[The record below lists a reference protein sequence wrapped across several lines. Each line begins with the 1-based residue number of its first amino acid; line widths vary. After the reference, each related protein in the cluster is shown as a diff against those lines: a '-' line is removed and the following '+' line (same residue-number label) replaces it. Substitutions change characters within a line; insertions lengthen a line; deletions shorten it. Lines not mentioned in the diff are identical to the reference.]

1 MLCSVVN
8 SRDFHHEETKGTKN
22 AVEEIQALFPFLR
35 VLRFFVV
42 NALFATLTMAVQ
54 AQPRIS
60 NFAGTGLAGYAGDG
74 GPALKAELNQPFGLV
89 RGPDGVLY
97 VCDTN
102 NHVIRRIDRKG
113 LITTVAGTG
122 QKGYSGD
129 GGPALQARLNEPY
142 EVRFDKMGNLF
153 FVERLNHT
161 VRRVDAKTKII
172 TTVTGTGQPGF
183 SGDGGPANKA
193 QLNQPHSIQFDRFGD
208 LYICDIINQR
218 IRKVLMKENLILTVA
233 GTGEKKPTPDGAPIA
248 GTPLNGPRALDFDR
262 NGDLWLALREGN
274 AVYRFNMRANT
285 IHHVAGTGRQGF
297 TGNGGPAKEAT
308 LSGPKGLSIAPNG
321 NVYLADTESHSI
333 RMIDVR
339 KGTLELIAGTGAR
352 GDGPITD
359 EGDPLR
365 CKMARPHGVFV
376 DRDGALYI
384 GDSETHQVRVIRR

>member
-1 MLCSVVN
+1 MRFINTAILLALI
-8 SRDFHHEETKGTKN
+8 HL
-22 AVEEIQALFPFLR
+22 AVL
-35 VLRFFVV
+35 
-42 NALFATLTMAVQ
+42 

-60 NFAGTGLAGYAGDG
+60 TFAGTGQAGYAGDG
-74 GPALKAELNQPFGLV
+74 GPANQAQLNQPFGIV
-89 RGPDGVLY
+89 RGPDGALY

-113 LITTVAGTG
+113 ITTVAGTG
-122 QKGYSGD
+122 QKGYNGD
-129 GGPALQARLNEPY
+129 GSSALQAQLNEPY
-142 EVRFDKMGNLF
+142 EVRFDKAGNLF
-153 FVERLNHT
+153 FVERLNHI
-161 VRRVDAKTKII
+161 VRRVDAKTKVI
-172 TTVTGTGQPGF
+172 TTVAGTGQPGF

-208 LYICDIINQR
+208 LYICDILNHR
-218 IRKVLMKENLILTVA
+218 IRKVLMKEGLILTVA
-233 GTGEKKPTPDGAPIA
+233 GTGEKKPTPEGAPIA

-274 AVYRFNMRANT
+274 AVYRFNMKTNT

-339 KGTLELIAGTGAR
+339 KGTLELVAGTGTK
-352 GDGPITD
+352 GDGAD
-359 EGDPLR
+359 GSPLE
-365 CKMARPHGVFV
+365 CKLARPHGVFV
-376 DRDGALYI
+376 DKDGAIYI
-384 GDSETHQVRVIRR
+384 GDSEAHRVRVIRR